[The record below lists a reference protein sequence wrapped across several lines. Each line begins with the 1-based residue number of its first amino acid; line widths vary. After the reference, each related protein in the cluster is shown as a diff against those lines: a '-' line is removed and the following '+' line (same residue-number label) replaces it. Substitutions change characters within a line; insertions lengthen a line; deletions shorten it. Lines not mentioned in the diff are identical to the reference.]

1 MVLPFGIVAGAVACW
16 ALSAVAM
23 AQEVPPPA
31 KDPPS
36 LQELAKTH
44 KNPFAQSVN
53 VPFEFATGFGVGP
66 ERRTG
71 ESMNIQPV
79 VPFSLPAG
87 WTLIALPSLSVT
99 YEPPPDEAFG
109 LQDLQLSLILTPTQ
123 ADRWIWGIGPIF
135 QFPSASTPALGTGKW
150 SAGPTGGV
158 AYSNGPWFNHVLA
171 SHLWSFAGDS
181 SRDPVNLTSV
191 EILVSYNFHSGWYV
205 QFDPV
210 NSYDWTADRHN
221 AWTVPVG
228 LDVGK
233 VWSLGQRSISVQ
245 LGAYKLVERPAGA
258 PEWIVRAQ
266 IQFSFPTGK

>member
-1 MVLPFGIVAGAVACW
+1 MLSPFGIVAGAVACW
-16 ALSAVAM
+16 AVSAVAM
-23 AQEVPPPA
+23 AQEAPTQA
-31 KDPPS
+31 KDPQS

-53 VPFEFATGFGVGP
+53 LPFEFATGFGVGS

-79 VPFSLPAG
+79 LPFSLTSG
-87 WTLIALPSLSVT
+87 WSVIALPSLSVT

-109 LQDLQLSLILTPTQ
+109 LQDLQLSLFLTPTQ
-123 ADRWIWGIGPIF
+123 TDRWIWGIGPIL

-158 AYSNGPWFNHVLA
+158 AYSNGPWFNGVLA
-171 SHLWSFAGDS
+171 SHLWSFGGDPA
-181 SRDPVNLTSV
+181 RDPVNLTSV

-205 QFDPV
+205 QFDPT
-210 NSYDWTADRHN
+210 NSYDWTADSRN

-233 VWSLGQRSISVQ
+233 VWSLGQRSISAQ
-245 LGAYKLVERPAGA
+245 LGVYKLVERPAGA
-258 PEWIVRAQ
+258 PDWVVRAQ